1 MAFTYIFKR
10 VEKKYM
16 LTREQYEYLINAISP
31 YMAPDQYGE
40 TEIRNI
46 YFDNA
51 DNELIETSLLKPTYK
66 EKLRLRSYGVPK
78 MDSTVFFEIK
88 KKYRGIVYKR
98 RISMKLKEAYAY
110 IDGGKLPESIEGNI
124 PTEIDYMMNRYS
136 LTPKAFISYKRVA
149 WTCESEPDLR
159 ITFDRD
165 ITSRYDDTRL
175 ESTADGHKILPKD
188 TVLMEIKIPG
198 AMPLWLAHI
207 LSEKNIFPH
216 SFSKFGTAHV
226 QNQIK
231 IASGF

>member
-1 MAFTYIFKR
+1 
-10 VEKKYM
+10 M

-136 LTPKAFISYKRVA
+136 LTP
-149 WTCESEPDLR
+149 
-159 ITFDRD
+159 
-165 ITSRYDDTRL
+165 
-175 ESTADGHKILPKD
+175 
-188 TVLMEIKIPG
+188 
-198 AMPLWLAHI
+198 
-207 LSEKNIFPH
+207 
-216 SFSKFGTAHV
+216 
-226 QNQIK
+226 
-231 IASGF
+231 